1 MNIPH
6 LAKSRDL
13 DNTRTRYCFELFNGR
28 NVDHRGEGGRPFISL
43 RFAGLYFF
51 TTFSRRRVKKVSL
64 SLSLSSRPSLG
75 ARSSSV
81 QSPLLLSSFNVCA
94 GDKDKLVCRIKRN
107 HVEKCIRVFVEF
119 STSAISK
126 ESRRI

>member
-13 DNTRTRYCFELFNGR
+13 DNTRTRYCRAFQRPQCGSQR
-28 NVDHRGEGGRPFISL
+28 RGGKAVYFSSFCGFIFFYDFFANEGEKSL
-43 RFAGLYFF
+43 
-51 TTFSRRRVKKVSL
+51 SL